1 MFFVMLTVQV
11 PADKTPGDTF
21 CRTARMDDGA
31 GCVHSVD
38 AVRERCYNKVS
49 IMAFTST
56 LEMCL
61 QLFLLLHIPTRSFHA
76 VRL

>member
-1 MFFVMLTVQV
+1 MFFIMLTVQV
-11 PADKTPGDTF
+11 PADKTPSDTF
-21 CRTARMDDGA
+21 CRTVRMDNGA
-31 GCVHSVD
+31 GCGSVD